1 MAKTA
6 KRPVGRPKGTGSQQI
21 YDELRG
27 RILRLKLSP
36 GVDLNEND
44 LVEEF
49 GVSRTPVREAL
60 IRLTSDGFVRM
71 LPNRGARVM
80 PLDVDEVPELFEALE
95 LCMRATTR
103 WAAVRRTDGDLEELR
118 RLGRAF
124 AAAADADDFFAMSD
138 VNKDFHMAV
147 AACGG
152 NRFVTKLYEIL
163 LSDSLRLANLSLSAA
178 ISTVTSHKEYFAEIV
193 AQHERIIDLIAK
205 GDAEGA
211 DELAGAH
218 ARKFRDRLLH
228 YMKNSL
234 ANDVRVEAIER

>member
-1 MAKTA
+1 MAEVA
-6 KRPVGRPKGTGSQQI
+6 KRRIGRPKGTGSQQI

-27 RILRLKLSP
+27 RILRLEMPP
-36 GVDLNEND
+36 GMDLNEND

-71 LPNRGARVM
+71 LPNRGARVV

-103 WAAVRRTDGDLEELR
+103 WAAVRRTEKDLEELR
-118 RLGRAF
+118 RHSQAF
-124 AAAADADDFFAMSD
+124 TAAAEADDYFAMSEA
-138 VNKDFHMAV
+138 NKNFHMAV

-163 LSDSLRLANLSLSAA
+163 LSDSLRLANLTLSAA
-178 ISTVTSHKEYFAEIV
+178 IVSVNTYKEYFAEIV
-193 AQHERIIDLIAK
+193 TQHERMIDLIAA
-205 GDAEGA
+205 GDADGA
-211 DELAGAH
+211 DALAGAH
-218 ARKFRDRLLH
+218 AHKFRARLLAFLES
-228 YMKNSL
+228 SL
-234 ANDVRVEAIER
+234 AADVRIHAIER

>member
-1 MAKTA
+1 MAGSA

-27 RILRLKLSP
+27 RILRLELPP

-44 LVEEF
+44 MVEEF

-60 IRLTSDGFVRM
+60 IRLTSDGFVSM

-80 PLDVDEVPELFEALE
+80 PLEVNEVPELFEALE

-103 WAAVRRTDGDLEELR
+103 WAAVRRTERDLEDLR
-118 RLGRAF
+118 RLSQAF
-124 AAAADADDFFAMSD
+124 TAAAAADSYFSMSE

-152 NRFVTKLYEIL
+152 NRFVSKLYEIL
-163 LSDSLRLANLSLSAA
+163 LSDTLRLANLSLFSTMV
-178 ISTVTSHKEYFAEIV
+178 TVTSYKEHFAEIID
-193 AQHERIIDLIAK
+193 QHERMIELIAA
-205 GDAEGA
+205 GDADGA

-218 ARKFRDRLLH
+218 ARKFRARVVTYLES
-228 YMKNSL
+228 SL
-234 ANDVRVEAIER
+234 ADDVRIHEIER